1 MKKLVILLIALMI
14 LVNVALADQLEKGST
29 IEVSGKKITLKGVS
43 EGSVVVSVDDVS
55 GIIKEKE
62 TKNING
68 IKITVGEIFYS
79 DVLSQAEI
87 SAESLYSCGDG
98 NCDETETSDNCCND
112 CGCNNGLECN
122 DNRCRE
128 KPVNK
133 CNSDIECNDNDPSTE
148 DLCTGSPKECKH
160 IGGKICEK
168 DEDCDD
174 GNECTKDECKN
185 FDCLNT
191 KMDGCSS
198 NLTVDES
205 KKSMNVSKTG
215 IEKEVDNF
223 LKERE
228 SFMKKIIN
236 FFKRIFFKGD

>member
-1 MKKLVILLIALMI
+1 MKKLVILLFALMI
-14 LVNVALADQLEKGST
+14 LVNVALADQLEKGRT

-79 DVLSQAEI
+79 DVLRQAEI

-174 GNECTKDECKN
+174 GNE
-185 FDCLNT
+185 
-191 KMDGCSS
+191 
-198 NLTVDES
+198 
-205 KKSMNVSKTG
+205 
-215 IEKEVDNF
+215 
-223 LKERE
+223 
-228 SFMKKIIN
+228 
-236 FFKRIFFKGD
+236 